1 MPFTSELVLCGD
13 DLITVED
20 YGYVMNSTIC
30 KIFGDEMTFNQLKKF
45 DLFENEET
53 YLVVKTRQYNE
64 TDSSGYTCRVLN
76 FRVYF
81 DNNDNEVL
89 SVNNKENHSLDMI
102 YYLREL
108 ESSLVEDED
117 DDEDDDEDE
126 DNN

>member
-13 DLITVED
+13 DLITIED
-20 YGYVMNSTIC
+20 YGYVMNYTIC
-30 KIFGDEMTFNQLKKF
+30 KIFGDEMTYNQLKKF
-45 DLFENEET
+45 KLFENEET

-64 TDSSGYTCRVLN
+64 IDSSGNKCRVLN

-89 SVNNKENHSLDMI
+89 NVNNKENNSLDMI

-108 ESSLVEDED
+108 ESSLEEDSD
-117 DDEDDDEDE
+117 DD
-126 DNN
+126 DNESNI

>member
-13 DLITVED
+13 DLITIED

-30 KIFGDEMTFNQLKKF
+30 KIFGDEMTYNQLKKF
-45 DLFENEET
+45 NVFEDEET

-64 TDSSGYTCRVLN
+64 LDSSGYTCRMLN

-89 SVNNKENHSLDMI
+89 TVNNKENYSLDMI

-108 ESSLVEDED
+108 ETELCEEEEDSEEEEEVEE
-117 DDEDDDEDE
+117 
-126 DNN
+126 